1 MSFGGLRLPRARDM
15 GTANGKLQALN
26 RTDPPPYGLRS
37 AGTGQHVSKIDMDA
51 IVKKIHRDTAA
62 TPPVAVKRPGQEEA
76 EAAVRTLLAWA
87 GDDPSREGLLETPRR
102 VAKAF
107 REYFGGYDEDPIETL
122 SRTFEDVGGYDDIVV
137 LRDIEFSSHCEH
149 HIAPFFGRAHVAY
162 LPTREVVGISKLARV
177 VDIYAR
183 RLQTQETM
191 TAQIAR
197 TINEALTPRGVAV
210 MLEAVHTCMSMR
222 GIGKRNVVTIT
233 TQFTG
238 EFKSNPVLQA
248 RFMDLVRAP
257 SGGFSL

>member
-1 MSFGGLRLPRARDM
+1 M
-15 GTANGKLQALN
+15 QALN
-26 RTDPPPYGLRS
+26 RIDPPPYWPETAGLE
-37 AGTGQHVSKIDMDA
+37 QPVSRIDMDA
-51 IVKKIHRDTAA
+51 IVKKIARDAVAA
-62 TPPVAVKRPGQEEA
+62 PRAAVKRPSQEEA

-87 GDDPSREGLLETPRR
+87 GDDPAREGLLETPRR

-122 SRTFEDVGGYDDIVV
+122 SRTFEDVGGYDDIVM

-149 HIAPFFGRAHVAY
+149 HIAPFVGRAHVAY

-177 VDIYAR
+177 VDIFAR

-197 TINEALTPRGVAV
+197 TIGEALEPRGVAV

-222 GIGKRNVVTIT
+222 GIGKRNVATIT

-257 SGGFSL
+257 TGGFSL